1 MKNTILK
8 FLTFS
13 LGSVSAAFFSL
24 ITTPIVTRLV
34 IPEEYGQYS
43 LFLLLSN
50 IFIMLALFGLDQ
62 AITRFYFEV
71 NVTKL
76 YFQVYKIFIL
86 SFIFSTI
93 TMLIVIYLFDFNYFK
108 NMYIL
113 LSFVIFMISSVNF
126 RIQNLKLRMEQ
137 KALLYS
143 LMVFIS
149 KLIEFIFTLTFI
161 YFFSNDAR
169 TLITGIVISMLLS
182 NVFNYIMNKRYILF
196 KSDNETILPI
206 KDLLNYS
213 YPLMISG
220 VFTMV
225 FQVSDKIVLNYFGSQ
240 HEFGIYTASFKL
252 AALLTIIQQA
262 FSLFWT
268 PYIMK
273 KYSSGE
279 NVQILLE
286 NVLVVMKMLLF
297 GMFIIL
303 VFIKDYL
310 ILFLGSEYR
319 DGSIFLPFFYFL
331 PIMYVLSEIT
341 IVGVYFNSKTKKIIF
356 VTVTTLI
363 VSLFSATLL
372 TYFYNALG
380 ASISLAIT
388 YTYFFVSRTKIGLDE
403 YRFKLNKLSIIFL
416 IVSMFIISI
425 ISLFYNE
432 LIVTIVSIILFF
444 IYIIINF
451 KELLAVKKMFRR
463 I

>member
-13 LGSVSAAFFSL
+13 LGSVSAALFSL

-50 IFIMLALFGLDQ
+50 IFIMVALFGLDQ

-143 LMVFIS
+143 LMIFIS

-196 KSDNETILPI
+196 KSDNEKILPI

-451 KELLAVKKMFRR
+451 KELLALKKMFRR